1 MKKVI
6 SLLLATTFLM
16 FALAS
21 CGDTSQ
27 TTTNPT
33 TDPSV
38 TTDAS
43 GTSGNVV
50 KPSDSLTPGSIEF
63 EPVTSA
69 TDNAIAIKLYKENI
83 KNLVI
88 GDTYT
93 DTNGTVYTVYSVG
106 IGAGYKVCADYA
118 YSLETLV
125 VNEGKIKKIEGY
137 SFQFSTALTT
147 VRIGNGVEI
156 IGDLAFFGCSELE
169 SVTPPETLTT
179 IGPAAFNGTAIKE
192 IVIPASV
199 TTIGQEA
206 FANCTSLTKVTM
218 PSSFNDE
225 VTLKSIFLS
234 NYKNI
239 QFTFV
244 D

>member
-21 CGDTSQ
+21 CGDDPNV
-27 TTTNPT
+27 TTDPAVTTAGT
-33 TDPSV
+33 TDPSG
-38 TTDAS
+38 TT
-43 GTSGNVV
+43 GGIV

-93 DTNGTVYTVYSVG
+93 DTDGTVYSVYSVG
-106 IGAGYKVCADYA
+106 IGAGYKVCGDYA
-118 YSLETLV
+118 YSLESLV
-125 VNEGKIKKIEGY
+125 VNDGNIKKIEGY
-137 SFQFSTALTT
+137 SFQLCTALVG
-147 VRIGNGVEI
+147 VRIGKGVET
-156 IGDLAFFGCSELE
+156 IGDLAFFGCSALE
-169 SVTPPETLTT
+169 SLTLPETLTT
-179 IGPAAFNGTAIKE
+179 IGPAAFNGAAIKE
-192 IVIPASV
+192 LVIPASV

-206 FANCTSLTKVTM
+206 FANCRSLTKVTM

-225 VTLKSIFLS
+225 ATLKSIFLS
-234 NYKNI
+234 QYKNI